1 MKITEKDRYELMA
14 YRGVLQAMIDT
25 PYASGDDYSPCLV
38 ARELD
43 EINQVLTSGEWPKA
57 LVTDELGH
65 YGAESPEETAAMNA
79 YARRYNEEAGQ

>member
-14 YRGVLQAMIDT
+14 YRAMLQGMIDQ

-65 YGAESPEETAAMNA
+65 YGAESPEETVAMNG
-79 YARRYNEEAGQ
+79 YARQREEAGQ